1 MNDIHMICASVLMH
15 LRHLYRALAKG
26 MYKGLP
32 QACCFLEMMFDLRR
46 FNLLSEESE
55 GFAKLLDA
63 LLRFDKISMDPAH
76 VKSLVRPGAQS
87 SQRLWFTTSQACIH
101 LSSPRM
107 PSALP
112 FLISSLGRC

>member
-1 MNDIHMICASVLMH
+1 MFGLMH
-15 LRHLYRALAKG
+15 LRYLYSALAKE

-32 QACCFLEMMFDLRR
+32 QSCCFLERMFDLRR

-76 VKSLVRPGAQS
+76 VKSLVRPGTQIFPRTLVHDLASLHS
-87 SQRLWFTTSQACIH
+87 SLFTTDAIC
-101 LSSPRM
+101 P
-107 PSALP
+107 
-112 FLISSLGRC
+112 SSLDLIFG